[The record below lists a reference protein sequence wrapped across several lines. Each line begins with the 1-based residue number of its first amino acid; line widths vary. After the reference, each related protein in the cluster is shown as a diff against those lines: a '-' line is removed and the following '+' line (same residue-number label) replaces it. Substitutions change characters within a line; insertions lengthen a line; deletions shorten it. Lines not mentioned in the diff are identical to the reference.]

1 MKIVAKNKKALFN
14 YEVIKE
20 YEAGMVLQG
29 WEVKS
34 IKASQVSIKESF
46 VTVQNGEAFL
56 QSAHVSPF
64 KNSDKSVKMDEYRA
78 RKLLLHKNEI
88 IKIEHGKKI
97 SGGTVIPLKIYFVR
111 GKAKLTI
118 ALAKGKK
125 QYDKRASLK
134 EKDFKKQ
141 INRDL
146 INAR

>member
-20 YEAGMVLQG
+20 YEAGMALKG
-29 WEVKS
+29 WEIKS
-34 IKASQVSIKESF
+34 IKVGQVSIKESF
-46 VTVQNGEAFL
+46 ITIQNGEAFL
-56 QSAHVSPF
+56 QSAHVSLF

-78 RKLLLHKNEI
+78 RKLLLHRDEI
-88 IKIEHGKKI
+88 IKLEHGKKI
-97 SGGTVIPLKIYFVR
+97 SGGTIIPLKIYLVR

-134 EKDFKKQ
+134 AKDLTKQ

-146 INAR
+146 TNAR